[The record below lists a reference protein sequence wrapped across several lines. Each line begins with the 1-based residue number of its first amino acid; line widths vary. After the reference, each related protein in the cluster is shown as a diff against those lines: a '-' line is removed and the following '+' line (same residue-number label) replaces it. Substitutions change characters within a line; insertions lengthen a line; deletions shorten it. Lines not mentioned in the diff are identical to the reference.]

1 MSEQMRTSMGGGR
14 WAVLAVAGLG
24 LAVALVLWALMR
36 EKPAQAPQAAV
47 EIPAKTVETL
57 RPPPPVLE
65 SVPEEEI
72 DWSEVAD
79 DDMEEPDEDW
89 ADVEAED
96 AEEEGA
102 VEDEAEWI
110 EDVPIFEDQTPFEPG
125 DFIAAVRA
133 AIATNMDPVE
143 VSELLARVPP
153 DPELVEELK
162 ALAGDPAAGA
172 AMQGY
177 AAEALVRAGTPEA
190 MQYVLG
196 ELLAAY
202 QAGND
207 ALGDRMVAAL
217 EAPTSPEGLQS
228 IFDLLLKQESYADL
242 AGDLPDEV
250 LAAARKAL
258 LDYPD
263 KELVGDMAANLYLD
277 PAMMA
282 NEKAM
287 WELFDGISHPIMLSR
302 LVARAYEENLPDNA
316 TKIMERLGQSDE
328 QGVVQAV
335 VQLALNPAVPVDAA
349 ADALYDWSL
358 AHPEDAMPGLF
369 LEYMTDATL
378 TPEQRTIAAYGLAG
392 TSDPEYARQALE
404 KALKHETDPAVLMD
418 LQTAL
423 SLLETKTP

>member
-1 MSEQMRTSMGGGR
+1 MSETGTSSGFAGKAA
-14 WAVLAVAGLG
+14 WIVAGLG
-24 LAVALVLWALMR
+24 VAVALVLWALMR
-36 EKPAQAPQAAV
+36 EKPAVAPSATV
-47 EIPAKTVETL
+47 EIPAKPLVTA
-57 RPPPPVLE
+57 RPPPPVVE
-65 SVPEEEI
+65 PEEEI
-72 DWSEVAD
+72 DWSEIPAEDV
-79 DDMEEPDEDW
+79 EEADEDLPEG
-89 ADVEAED
+89 EAD
-96 AEEEGA
+96 AEGLPEEWTDGGEEGF
-102 VEDEAEWI
+102 I
-110 EDVPIFEDQTPFEPG
+110 EDVPIFEDQSPLEPG
-125 DFIAAVRA
+125 DFLAAVRA

-153 DPELVEELK
+153 DPELVEQLK
-162 ALAGDPAAGA
+162 ALAADPASGA
-172 AMQGY
+172 ALQGY

-190 MQYVLG
+190 MQYVLD
-196 ELLAAY
+196 ELVSAY

-207 ALGDRMVAAL
+207 VLGDRMVAAL
-217 EAPTSPEGLQS
+217 EAPTTPEGLQS
-228 IFDLLLKQESYADL
+228 IFDLLLKQGAYADI
-242 AGDLPDEV
+242 AGDLPPEV

-258 LDYPD
+258 LDYPE

-277 PAMMA
+277 PGMMK
-282 NEKAM
+282 NEQAM

-316 TKIMERLGQSDE
+316 AKIMERLEQSDE

-349 ADALYDWSL
+349 ADALYDWSV

-404 KALKHETDPAVLMD
+404 KALQYETDEAVRMD

-423 SLLETKTP
+423 SLLQTKSP